1 MSANILTISGGYTD
15 GKLKVLRIKTV
26 SLSDITSMLQ
36 YDSKLKHSSIVLKP
50 NSAFQRLELEHL
62 LKSNF
67 QMVKLK

>member
-26 SLSDITSMLQ
+26 SLSDNSSMLQ
-36 YDSKLKHSSIVLKP
+36 YDSKLKHGSTVLKP

-62 LKSNF
+62 LRSNF